1 MASLTKRK
9 VNGKIYYYLVES
21 QRINGKPRLV
31 KQKYLGRADQV
42 VARLEAGRPTPTKV
56 TVAEYG
62 GSMALLRIAERLRVV
77 DHIDAVAPKRDQGPS
92 VGQYLLVAAIN
103 RALAPTSKTKIADWY
118 QRTALYHQFPF
129 RAAELASQR
138 FWDHMGYIDASRIQ
152 AIETRLTQHMVREFG
167 LDLETVVYDATNF
180 YTWLDTMTPSEL
192 AQRGHQ
198 KQHRT
203 DLRAVGLALMVTTDF
218 NIPLF
223 HAVYPGNRADSQE
236 FHTVTED
243 LIARYRALCDT
254 CQSVTIV
261 YDKGNNSQANQA
273 QIDTSPLHFVG
284 SLKANQVPDLLEV
297 ASDHFRPLTGA
308 DFGGVTAYRTE
319 REILGERRTVVVT
332 YNEALYLGQ
341 WQGELL
347 RLRKLNERL
356 HTIQARLAD
365 SPHRRPT
372 VDAVQK
378 RVDAALAKAGPPERH
393 WVTVTVTDTDTGPRL
408 AYHIDHAACEA
419 WGHTHWGKTLLFTD
433 RHDWTTE
440 QIVTAYREAWHIEQT
455 FRTMKQSSWLH
466 WQPQFHWTD
475 DKIRVHAFICVL
487 AVTLVHL
494 LRRECAHGGMEVSVA
509 ELLEDLTTIEE
520 VLYHYPA
527 GSDLDAYLT
536 LTERTERQQKLLDLL
551 AIPVTFTK

>member
-42 VARLEAGRPTPTKV
+42 VARLEAGPPTPTKV
-56 TVAEYG
+56 NVAEYG

-77 DHIDAVAPKRDQGPS
+77 DHIDSVAPKRDQGPS

-103 RALAPTSKTKIADWY
+103 RALAPTSQAKIADWY
-118 QRTALYHQFPF
+118 QRTALYHQLPF
-129 RAAELASQR
+129 RAAELGSQR
-138 FWDHMGYIDASRIQ
+138 FWDHMSSVDTSRIQ

-273 QIDTSPLHFVG
+273 QIDASPLHFVG
-284 SLKANQVPDLLEV
+284 SL
-297 ASDHFRPLTGA
+297 
-308 DFGGVTAYRTE
+308 VT
-319 REILGERRTVVVT
+319 
-332 YNEALYLGQ
+332 
-341 WQGELL
+341 
-347 RLRKLNERL
+347 
-356 HTIQARLAD
+356 
-365 SPHRRPT
+365 S
-372 VDAVQK
+372 
-378 RVDAALAKAGPPERH
+378 
-393 WVTVTVTDTDTGPRL
+393 
-408 AYHIDHAACEA
+408 
-419 WGHTHWGKTLLFTD
+419 
-433 RHDWTTE
+433 
-440 QIVTAYREAWHIEQT
+440 
-455 FRTMKQSSWLH
+455 
-466 WQPQFHWTD
+466 
-475 DKIRVHAFICVL
+475 
-487 AVTLVHL
+487 
-494 LRRECAHGGMEVSVA
+494 
-509 ELLEDLTTIEE
+509 
-520 VLYHYPA
+520 
-527 GSDLDAYLT
+527 
-536 LTERTERQQKLLDLL
+536 
-551 AIPVTFTK
+551 